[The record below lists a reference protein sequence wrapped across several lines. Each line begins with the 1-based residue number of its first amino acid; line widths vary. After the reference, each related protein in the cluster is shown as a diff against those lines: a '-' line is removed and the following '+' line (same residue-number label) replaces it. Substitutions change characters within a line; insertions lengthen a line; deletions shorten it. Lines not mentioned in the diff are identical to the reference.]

1 MTLPSDTSSLSSNT
15 ATQLVSSA
23 ALETVRLLISGWVQ
37 GVGFRFALREQA
49 LLLGVCGWCRNLPDG
64 RVETMFQG
72 TDKAVSKLTQW
83 CHEGP
88 SQANVT
94 SVSLEIINL
103 QANPHVWDGPDHGF
117 DIRF

>member
-1 MTLPSDTSSLSSNT
+1 MTLPSDTTSFSSNS
-15 ATQLVSSA
+15 ATQLVSPS
-23 ALETVRLLISGWVQ
+23 LETVRLIISGWVQ

-83 CHEGP
+83 CHQGP
-88 SQANVT
+88 GQANVT

-103 QANPHVWDGPDHGF
+103 QANPHAWDGPDHGF
-117 DIRF
+117 EIRF